1 MTAADAI
8 VRLAVPV
15 TPRDH
20 VRGLPEAPATLLEY
34 GDFECP
40 QCASAYPIVREVEA
54 AFGDRLRFVF
64 RSFPLTNVHPNAQ
77 RAAEE
82 AEWAAVQDAFW
93 PMHDALYEQQARLSE
108 SRILAIA
115 TELGLDAAA
124 LAEAWRAHTFFAR
137 VKEDFLGGLRS
148 QVTGTPTFFVNG
160 VRLDGP
166 WDLAALTRAVEDAL
180 SDPAAAPRD
189 PAPPAPGAGPPR

>member
-1 MTAADAI
+1 VTADAAAHLT
-8 VRLAVPV
+8 VSV
-15 TPRDH
+15 TDRDH
-20 VRGLPEAPATLLEY
+20 ARGPQAAPVTLLEY

-40 QCASAYPIVREVEA
+40 QCGAVYPIVKQVQA
-54 AFGDRLRFVF
+54 AFGERLRFVF

-77 RAAEE
+77 RAAEA
-82 AEWAAVQDAFW
+82 AEWAAAQGAFW
-93 PMHDALYEQQARLSE
+93 PMYDALYQQQARLSE

-115 TELGLDAAA
+115 TDLGLDASS

-148 QVTGTPTFFVNG
+148 KVAGTPTFFVNG
-160 VRLDGP
+160 ARLDGALNLP
-166 WDLAALTRAVEDAL
+166 SLTRAVERAL
-180 SDPAAAPRD
+180 SDPAAAPPD